1 MPSYSS
7 AVLFTLAL
15 GAIAR
20 VKAQDAIAAE
30 IASLKTAANEVAKV
44 NLLQDE
50 DVSASAPNPGESRG
64 ADTNT

>member
-7 AVLFTLAL
+7 AVLLTLAL